1 MCFLFASKR
10 VFNSFMC
17 LVFLR
22 SFHIF
27 VELSL
32 GGFCLFFE

>member
-1 MCFLFASKR
+1 MCFLFVSKR
-10 VFNSFMC
+10 VFNSFLC

-22 SFHIF
+22 FFHIF

-32 GGFCLFFE
+32 GGFCLFFK